1 MILVNIIAFTVLKR
15 LHNLFSMHAFCLQIT
30 AKVIKLTKG
39 VYSDLTFT
47 FIELSETFN
56 NFMKIHLVLEKKYV
70 VMFI

>member
-15 LHNLFSMHAFCLQIT
+15 LHNLFSMQAFCLQIT

-56 NFMKIHLVLEKKYV
+56 SFMKIHLVLEKKYV
-70 VMFI
+70 VIFI